1 MEFLFYIFSLL
12 LAAIFV
18 YAQLRLRHINLFL
31 TQLGKLIFTF
41 LKLVDLPGRKN
52 SVRNLITLTPTRSFI
67 IRIKGLQ
74 IP

>member
-52 SVRNLITLTPTRSFI
+52 SVRNIITLTPTRSFI